1 MCRLNSF
8 TEEWKEDIIIFK
20 VNVFNVCVTSV
31 YLLEQNGKP
40 LMFIL
45 NVFIH
50 QETNKLRFHK
60 NERGILL
67 FIIL

>member
-31 YLLEQNGKP
+31 YLLEQKRQAV
-40 LMFIL
+40 
-45 NVFIH
+45 NVHI
-50 QETNKLRFHK
+50 KCIYSSRDK
-60 NERGILL
+60 
-67 FIIL
+67 

>member
-1 MCRLNSF
+1 MCRVNLF
-8 TEEWKEDIIIFK
+8 TEKRKEDIIFK

-31 YLLEQNGKP
+31 YLLEQNGKL

-50 QETNKLRFHK
+50 RETNKLRFHK
-60 NERGILL
+60 NEWGILL
-67 FIIL
+67 FIVL

>member
-1 MCRLNSF
+1 MCRVNLF
-8 TEEWKEDIIIFK
+8 TEKRKEDIIFK

-31 YLLEQNGKP
+31 YLLEQNGKL

-50 QETNKLRFHK
+50 RETNKLRFHK
-60 NERGILL
+60 NE
-67 FIIL
+67 